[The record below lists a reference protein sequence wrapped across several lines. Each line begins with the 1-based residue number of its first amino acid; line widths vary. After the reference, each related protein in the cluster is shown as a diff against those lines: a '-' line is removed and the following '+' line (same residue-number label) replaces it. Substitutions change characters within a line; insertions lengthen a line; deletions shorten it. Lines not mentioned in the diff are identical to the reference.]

1 MKIPDI
7 SIARL
12 SVYTRALG
20 ELLGQEIRTI
30 SSRQLAERIGV
41 TPDKVRKDLSYFG
54 QFGHRGVGYD
64 VETLHNSITRI
75 LGLNRPWNIAICGA
89 GNLSRALFTY
99 QGFLRQGFKIVA
111 VFDNHPK
118 KLGTRWGRIR
128 IADSREIY
136 STLKKKKIE
145 IVIIAVPAPAAQA
158 VTDEFVRAGVKAI
171 LNFAP
176 VKLSV
181 PTSVKLRDIDLSTE
195 IVNLTHFLSSPKGSG
210 LHI

>member
-12 SVYTRALG
+12 SVYARTLA
-20 ELLGQEIRTI
+20 ELLEQRIETV

-41 TPDKVRKDLSYFG
+41 TSDKVRKDLSYFG
-54 QFGHRGVGYD
+54 QFGHRGIGYD

-89 GNLSRALFTY
+89 GNLGSALFAY
-99 QGFLRQGFKIVA
+99 QGFVKQGFKIVA
-111 VFDNHPK
+111 VFDNDPK
-118 KLGTRWGRIR
+118 KIGARWGRIEVT
-128 IADSREIY
+128 DSRKIP
-136 STLKKKKIE
+136 SRVKAKKIE
-145 IVIIAVPAPAAQA
+145 IVIIAVPANVAQS
-158 VTDEFVRAGVKAI
+158 VSDEFIRAGVKAI

-195 IVNLTHFLSSPKGSG
+195 IVNLTHFLSHK
-210 LHI
+210 